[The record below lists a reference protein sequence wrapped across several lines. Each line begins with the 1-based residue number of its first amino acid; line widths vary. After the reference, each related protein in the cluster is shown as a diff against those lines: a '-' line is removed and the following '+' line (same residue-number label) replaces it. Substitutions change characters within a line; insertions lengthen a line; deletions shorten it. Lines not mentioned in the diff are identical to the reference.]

1 MKLSSATPH
10 LETLSV
16 TLHLSLFYKVYKKK
30 KKILNKNITSSL
42 QFITM
47 EYKEIRVE
55 RYTKMKCKFENK
67 CTLKNPSPS
76 IKAQIIFKNDLEL
89 FSRQCKKCRVFKQ
102 ELKAQTNY

>member
-16 TLHLSLFYKVYKKK
+16 TLHLSSFYKVY